1 MNSQTLLANPKQ
13 IDQEFVSDD
22 ANMFIRLTPHH
33 RFDRVLT
40 TDSLIVRSQITLCI
54 TFGPE
59 PSRLVMQNKTDSASI
74 SPLRLAAHQPLA
86 FQPLA
91 VFSFHIEQPRPADNC
106 LELSAN
112 FTTNMIPCGH
122 FSGQF
127 IYQQIHIQA
136 GFAFNE
142 LPFILD
148 SSSTTA
154 RTSSAIPDIFGDD

>member
-1 MNSQTLLANPKQ
+1 MNSQTLLANHKQ
-13 IDQEFVSDD
+13 IEQEFVSDD

-40 TDSLIVRSQITLCI
+40 IDSSIVRSQITLCI

-59 PSRLVMQNKTDSASI
+59 PSKLVMQNKADFASI

-86 FQPLA
+86 FQPLG
-91 VFSFHIEQPRPADNC
+91 VFSFHIEQLRPADDC
-106 LELSAN
+106 LELSAY

-127 IYQQIHIQA
+127 INQQIHIQA
-136 GFAFNE
+136 GFACNE

-154 RTSSAIPDIFGDD
+154 RTPSAMPDICGDD

>member
-40 TDSLIVRSQITLCI
+40 IDSSIVRSQITLCI

-59 PSRLVMQNKTDSASI
+59 PSKLVMQNKADFASI

-86 FQPLA
+86 FQPLG
-91 VFSFHIEQPRPADNC
+91 VFSFHIEQLRPADDC
-106 LELSAN
+106 LELSAY

-127 IYQQIHIQA
+127 INQQIHIQA
-136 GFAFNE
+136 GYACNE

-154 RTSSAIPDIFGDD
+154 RTPSAMPDICGDD